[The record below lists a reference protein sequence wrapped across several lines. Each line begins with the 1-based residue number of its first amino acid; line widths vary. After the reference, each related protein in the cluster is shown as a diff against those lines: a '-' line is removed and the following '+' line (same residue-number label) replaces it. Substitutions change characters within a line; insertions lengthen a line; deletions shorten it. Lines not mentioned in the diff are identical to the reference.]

1 MSDGVLDLVPG
12 LVRGQMRGG
21 RCLYDK
27 FAKEELVRRCLQ
39 PGVSVAAMA
48 LAHGVNA
55 NLVRR
60 WIMLTVRERGS
71 EQPAPLKLL
80 PVVTPTVTS
89 KMASASPTLPLQ
101 PTLPSDNT
109 IEILL
114 PIGTIRVRGAV
125 DPSALAAVIDC
136 LRHRT

>member
-27 FAKEELVRRCLQ
+27 SAKEELVRRCLQ

-71 EQPAPLKLL
+71 EQPAPVKLL
-80 PVVTPTVTS
+80 PVLTTTESSTTVPRQVTP
-89 KMASASPTLPLQ
+89 
-101 PTLPSDNT
+101 PSDNA

-114 PIGTIRVRGAV
+114 PSGTIRVRGAV
-125 DPSALAAVIDC
+125 EPSALAAVIDC
-136 LRHRT
+136 LRQRT

>member
-27 FAKEELVRRCLQ
+27 SAKEELVRRCLQ

-60 WIMLTVRERGS
+60 WIMLTVRERGT
-71 EQPAPLKLL
+71 EQPAPVKLL
-80 PVVTPTVTS
+80 PVLTTTDSSTTV
-89 KMASASPTLPLQ
+89 PRQVIP
-101 PTLPSDNT
+101 PSDNA

-114 PIGTIRVRGAV
+114 PSGTIRVRGAV
-125 DPSALAAVIDC
+125 EPSALAAVIDC
-136 LRHRT
+136 LRQRT